1 MASLLR
7 QIVAG
12 PRAKHAETGLDLCY
26 VTDDIIVTSGP
37 SQTYPQR
44 AYRNPLDRLVAF
56 LDAKH
61 PDNWA
66 IWEFRAEGTG
76 YPDEAVYGRI
86 RHYPWPDHH
95 PPPFRMVPMIM
106 ASMRSWLHEEDLRT
120 SDTKH
125 DVKSDKG
132 KEVGKSEGQGKGK
145 RVVVVH
151 CKAGKGRSGS
161 MTCCYLISECGW
173 KAEDA
178 LKRFTERR
186 MRPTFGAGVSIPS
199 QLRWIS
205 YADRWTKGGKKYVDR
220 EVEVLEVHVWGLRHG
235 VKVNVEGFADEGKKI
250 KVLHTFNKEERYVV
264 QGDAPGGGGMMDL
277 LGDAWS
283 PANEDEDIYEDADY
297 NEIVGDNA
305 DKKGSDS
312 SKNTSKDPSPSR
324 SKSKKGSRAS
334 QLLSGS
340 PARNSS
346 VKKISAK
353 DKSKTINPAD
363 FATPSDNSSPASSNL
378 NIHNQNS
385 SQPSLNHAATFADTN
400 EPGGMAVIFRPSSSI
415 RISNSDVN
423 ISLERR
429 NRAPASLGLT
439 MVTAVAHVWF
449 NVFFEGRGPEQ
460 DARADESGVFAID
473 WDKMDGIKGSSRKG
487 TRAADRISVVWRVVG
502 TNGPLPVVNEPG
514 EGSPVPEMRPADWK
528 GEENEDPGADRK
540 LGLRAETSASASVSK
555 ASSVKSTEGVIGTAG
570 AEGPG
575 NGKDS
580 DDESLKAVK
589 SSDPTGKEIQ
599 DSDSAKEHSTQAQPQ
614 GISRDT
620 AGADELSEHDKKV
633 EATRG
638 RTANPDEQASGA
650 SKSEEQLLDAA
661 YAPVREARAGK
672 ASESAM
678 LHKKAEEEAASSAS
692 PLDGG
697 RGQGDDD
704 GKDRE
709 GGERK
714 LGFIKAGKKL
724 LPLHPK
730 KADEDGKDPR
740 VMDVS
745 VKK

>member
-106 ASMRSWLHEEDLRT
+106 ASMRSWLHEEDT
-120 SDTKH
+120 HSSDTKK
-125 DVKSDKG
+125 DAKGDKG
-132 KEVGKSEGQGKGK
+132 KEVGKK
-145 RVVVVH
+145 
-151 CKAGKGRSGS
+151 
-161 MTCCYLISECGW
+161 CGW

-178 LKRFTERR
+178 LARFTERR

-205 YADRWTKGGKKYVDR
+205 YADRWTKGGKKYIDR
-220 EVEVLEVHVWGLRHG
+220 EVEVLEIHVWGLRHG

-250 KVLHTFNKEERYVV
+250 KVLHTFKKEERYVV
-264 QGDAPGGGGMMDL
+264 QGDAPGGGGVMDL

-283 PANEDEDIYEDADY
+283 PTNEDDEIYEDADY
-297 NEIVGDNA
+297 NEIVGNDS

-312 SKNTSKDPSPSR
+312 SNNASKDSSPAR

-334 QLLSGS
+334 RLVSGS

-346 VKKISAK
+346 VNKAS
-353 DKSKTINPAD
+353 KSKTINPAD
-363 FATPSDNSSPASSNL
+363 FAGASETSSPSASSLIVPNK
-378 NIHNQNS
+378 NT
-385 SQPSLNHAATFADTN
+385 SQPSLAQASTFADTN
-400 EPGGMAVIFRPSSSI
+400 EPGGMAVIFKPTSPI

-423 ISLERR
+423 VSLERR
-429 NRAPASLGLT
+429 NRAPSSLGLT

-449 NVFFEGRGPEQ
+449 NVFFEGGGPEQ
-460 DARADESGVFAID
+460 NGRADESGVFAID

-502 TNGPLPVVNEPG
+502 TNGPVPEVKEPG

-528 GEENEDPGADRK
+528 GEHDEDPGADRK

-555 ASSVKSTEGVIGTAG
+555 ASSVKSAAGDGGKEGGDSAK
-570 AEGPG
+570 E
-575 NGKDS
+575 S
-580 DDESLKAVK
+580 DDESLTGVK
-589 SSDPTGKEIQ
+589 SSDPTGQELK
-599 DSDSAKEHSTQAQPQ
+599 DSDSAKLAVSQGTPQEGSKGQAT
-614 GISRDT
+614 G
-620 AGADELSEHDKKV
+620 DELSDHEKKV

-638 RTANPDEQASGA
+638 RTANPEKEASGA
-650 SKSEEQLLDAA
+650 TKSEEQLLEAA
-661 YAPVREARAGK
+661 MAPVREARLSK
-672 ASESAM
+672 ASETAIVQ
-678 LHKKAEEEAASSAS
+678 KKAEEEAASSTNPS
-692 PLDGG
+692 EEHG
-697 RGQGDDD
+697 GQGSDD
-704 GKDRE
+704 GKDHDS
-709 GGERK
+709 GERK
-714 LGFIKAGKKL
+714 LGFVRAGKKL
-724 LPLHPK
+724 LPLHSK
-730 KADEDGKDPR
+730 KTDEDGKDPR
-740 VMDVS
+740 VVNAS

>member
-1 MASLLR
+1 MRCTQTDSVSLSAS
-7 QIVAG
+7 
-12 PRAKHAETGLDLCY
+12 
-26 VTDDIIVTSGP
+26 SGP

-106 ASMRSWLHEEDLRT
+106 ASMRSWLHEEDIKS

-125 DVKSDKG
+125 DVKGDKG
-132 KEVGKSEGQGKGK
+132 KEVGKSDGKSK

-161 MTCCYLISECGW
+161 MTCSYLISECGW

-178 LKRFTERR
+178 LARFTERR

-220 EVEVLEVHVWGLRHG
+220 EVEVLEIHVWGLRHG

-250 KVLHTFNKEERYVV
+250 KVLHTFKKEERHVV
-264 QGDAPGGGGMMDL
+264 QGDAPGSGGVMEL

-283 PANEDEDIYEDADY
+283 PANDDEEIYEDADY
-297 NEIVGDNA
+297 NEIVGNES

-312 SKNTSKDPSPSR
+312 SNNASKDSSPAR
-324 SKSKKGSRAS
+324 SKSKKSSRAS
-334 QLLSGS
+334 QLLSSS
-340 PARNSS
+340 PARNLS
-346 VKKISAK
+346 VKKPS
-353 DKSKTINPAD
+353 KSKTINPAD
-363 FATPSDNSSPASSNL
+363 YASETSSPSGSSL
-378 NIHNQNS
+378 NVPNKNT
-385 SQPSLNHAATFADTN
+385 SQPSLAQSSTFADTN
-400 EPGGMAVIFRPSSSI
+400 EPGGMAVIFKPTSPI
-415 RISNSDVN
+415 RVSNSDIN

-460 DARADESGVFAID
+460 DGRADESGVFAID

-502 TNGPLPVVNEPG
+502 TNGPLPEVKEPG

-528 GEENEDPGADRK
+528 GEHDEDPGADRK

-555 ASSVKSTEGVIGTAG
+555 ASSVKSAKGDGGKEGGESAK
-570 AEGPG
+570 E
-575 NGKDS
+575 S
-580 DDESLKAVK
+580 DDESLTGVK
-589 SSDPTGKEIQ
+589 SSDPTGQELK
-599 DSDSAKEHSTQAQPQ
+599 DTDSAKLPLAQGKSQ
-614 GISRDT
+614 EGSRDVST
-620 AGADELSEHDKKV
+620 GDELSDHDKKI
-633 EATRG
+633 EATKG
-638 RTANPDEQASGA
+638 RTSNPEEQASGA
-650 SKSEEQLLDAA
+650 TKSEEQLLEAA
-661 YAPVREARAGK
+661 MAPVREARLSK
-672 ASESAM
+672 ASETAM
-678 LHKKAEEEAASSAS
+678 VQKKAEEETASGTNLPDEHHNEGS
-692 PLDGG
+692 D
-697 RGQGDDD
+697 
-704 GKDRE
+704 

-714 LGFIKAGKKL
+714 LGFVKAGKKL
-724 LPLHPK
+724 LPLHSK
-730 KADEDGKDPR
+730 KTDDDGKDPR
-740 VMDVS
+740 LMNVS

>member
-26 VTDDIIVTSGP
+26 VTDNIIVTSGP

-106 ASMRSWLHEEDLRT
+106 ASMRSWLNEEDIHS
-120 SDTKH
+120 SDAKQSLKGE
-125 DVKSDKG
+125 KS
-132 KEVGKSEGQGKGK
+132 KEVGKSEGKGK

-161 MTCCYLISECGW
+161 MTCSYLISECGW

-178 LKRFTERR
+178 LARFTERR

-235 VKVNVEGFADEGKKI
+235 VKVNIEGFADEGKKI
-250 KVLHTFNKEERYVV
+250 KVLHTFKKEERHVV
-264 QGDAPGGGGMMDL
+264 QGGAPGGGGVMDL
-277 LGDAWS
+277 LGDALS
-283 PANEDEDIYEDADY
+283 PTNEEDIYEDADY
-297 NEIVGDNA
+297 NEIVGGDS
-305 DKKGSDS
+305 DKKGSESSNNGSKDS
-312 SKNTSKDPSPSR
+312 SPAR
-324 SKSKKGSRAS
+324 SKSKKGSRTS
-334 QLLSGS
+334 QPLSGS
-340 PARNSS
+340 PARNPS
-346 VKKISAK
+346 VKKTSQYP
-353 DKSKTINPAD
+353 KSKTINPAD
-363 FATPSDNSSPASSNL
+363 FAAASETSSPSSSSL
-378 NIHNQNS
+378 NVPNKNS
-385 SQPSLNHAATFADTN
+385 SQPSLAHAATFADTN
-400 EPGGMAVIFRPSSSI
+400 EPGGMAVIFKPTAAVRL
-415 RISNSDVN
+415 SNSDVN
-423 ISLERR
+423 VSLERR

-460 DARADESGVFAID
+460 DGRADESGVFEID

-502 TNGPLPVVNEPG
+502 TKGPLPEVKEPG

-528 GEENEDPGADRK
+528 GEHDEDPGAGRK
-540 LGLRAETSASASVSK
+540 LGLRAETTASASVSK
-555 ASSVKSTEGVIGTAG
+555 ASSVKSADGDGGKAGGGG
-570 AEGPG
+570 AES
-575 NGKDS
+575 GKDS
-580 DDESLKAVK
+580 DDESLKGVK
-589 SSDPTGKEIQ
+589 SSDPTGQEIK
-599 DSDSAKEHSTQAQPQ
+599 DKDSAKLSQAQVEPQ
-614 GISRDT
+614 EGPKDV
-620 AGADELSEHDKKV
+620 DELSEHDRKV

-638 RTANPDEQASGA
+638 RTANPDEASGA
-650 SKSEEQLLDAA
+650 SASEAQLLEAA
-661 YAPVREARAGK
+661 MRPVREARANK
-672 ASESAM
+672 ASETAI
-678 LHKKAEEEAASSAS
+678 LQKKADEEASRTNPPDEHRGEAS
-692 PLDGG
+692 DN
-697 RGQGDDD
+697 
-704 GKDRE
+704 GKGHD

-714 LGFIKAGKKL
+714 LGFVKAGKKL

-730 KADEDGKDPR
+730 KTNEDGKDPR
-740 VMDVS
+740 VMGVS

>member
-1 MASLLR
+1 MPLLLYALPLEPHEQQHQTDNASLP
-7 QIVAG
+7 AS
-12 PRAKHAETGLDLCY
+12 
-26 VTDDIIVTSGP
+26 SGP

-106 ASMRSWLHEEDLRT
+106 ASMRAWLHEEDT
-120 SDTKH
+120 KSSDTKN
-125 DVKSDKG
+125 DAKGDKG
-132 KEVGKSEGQGKGK
+132 KEVGKSDGKSK

-161 MTCCYLISECGW
+161 MTCSYLISECGW
-173 KAEDA
+173 KPEDA
-178 LKRFTERR
+178 LARFTERR

-205 YADRWTKGGKKYVDR
+205 YADRWTRGGKKYVDR
-220 EVEVLEVHVWGLRHG
+220 EVEILEIHVWGLRHG

-250 KVLHTFNKEERYVV
+250 KVLHTFKKEERYVV

-277 LGDAWS
+277 LGDALS
-283 PANEDEDIYEDADY
+283 PTNEDDEIYEDVDY
-297 NEIVGDNA
+297 KEIVGSDS

-312 SKNTSKDPSPSR
+312 ASSNNVSKESSPAR
-324 SKSKKGSRAS
+324 SKSKREKAG

-340 PARNSS
+340 PARNPS
-346 VKKISAK
+346 VKKIGSK
-353 DKSKTINPAD
+353 PKSKTINPAD
-363 FATPSDNSSPASSNL
+363 FAAASGTSSPSGSSL
-378 NIHNQNS
+378 NVPSNNT
-385 SQPSLNHAATFADTN
+385 SQPSLSHASTFADTN
-400 EPGGMAVIFRPSSSI
+400 EPGGMAVIFKPTSPV

-460 DARADESGVFAID
+460 DGRADESGVFEID

-502 TNGPLPVVNEPG
+502 TNGPLPVVKEPG

-528 GEENEDPGADRK
+528 GEEGEDPNADRK
-540 LGLRAETSASASVSK
+540 LGLRAETTASATVSK
-555 ASSVKSTEGVIGTAG
+555 ASSVKSNDGDRGQARGDG
-570 AEGPG
+570 ADS
-575 NGKDS
+575 GKES
-580 DDESLKAVK
+580 DDESLKGVK
-589 SSDPTGKEIQ
+589 SSDPTGQEIK
-599 DSDSAKEHSTQAQPQ
+599 DNDSAKLSLGKGKFQQEGSSRGQAPD
-614 GISRDT
+614 GD
-620 AGADELSEHDKKV
+620 GLSDHEKKL

-638 RTANPDEQASGA
+638 RTADRDQAAGGA
-650 SKSEEQLLDAA
+650 TGATKSEEQLLEAA
-661 YAPVREARAGK
+661 MAPVREARAGK
-672 ASESAM
+672 ASETA
-678 LHKKAEEEAASSAS
+678 LLQKKADEEEAAAAAS
-692 PLDGG
+692 GTEEH
-697 RGQGDDD
+697 RGKEDYDP
-704 GKDRE
+704 
-709 GGERK
+709 GEHK
-714 LGFIKAGKKL
+714 LGFARVGKKL
-724 LPLHPK
+724 LPLHPNK
-730 KADEDGKDPR
+730 KGEDGKDPR

>member
-26 VTDDIIVTSGP
+26 VTDNIIVTSGP

-106 ASMRSWLHEEDLRT
+106 ASMRSWLHEEDIQST
-120 SDTKH
+120 DSKHDTKG
-125 DVKSDKG
+125 DKG
-132 KEVGKSEGQGKGK
+132 KEVGKSEGKGK

-161 MTCCYLISECGW
+161 MTCSYLISECGW
-173 KAEDA
+173 KPEDA
-178 LKRFTERR
+178 LARFTERR
-186 MRPTFGAGVSIPS
+186 MKPTFGAGVSIPS

-205 YADRWTKGGKKYVDR
+205 YADRWTRGGKKYVDR
-220 EVEVLEVHVWGLRHG
+220 EVEILEIHVWGLRHG

-250 KVLHTFNKEERYVV
+250 KVLHTFKKEERYVV
-264 QGDAPGGGGMMDL
+264 QGDAPGGGGVMDL
-277 LGDAWS
+277 LGDALS
-283 PANEDEDIYEDADY
+283 PTNEADEIYEDADY
-297 NEIVGDNA
+297 NEIVGDDS

-312 SKNTSKDPSPSR
+312 ASSNNTGKDSSPARSQSKR
-324 SKSKKGSRAS
+324 ARAS
-334 QLLSGS
+334 QMLSSS
-340 PARNSS
+340 PARNPS

-353 DKSKTINPAD
+353 SKSKTINPAD
-363 FATPSDNSSPASSNL
+363 FAAASETSSPSGSSL
-378 NIHNQNS
+378 NVPNNNS
-385 SQPSLNHAATFADTN
+385 SQPSLAHASTFADTN
-400 EPGGMAVIFRPSSSI
+400 EPGGMAVILKPASPV

-423 ISLERR
+423 VSLERR

-460 DARADESGVFAID
+460 DGRADESGVFEID

-502 TNGPLPVVNEPG
+502 TNGPLPVVKEPG

-528 GEENEDPGADRK
+528 GEEGEDPNADRK
-540 LGLRAETSASASVSK
+540 LGLRAETTASAAVSK
-555 ASSVKSTEGVIGTAG
+555 ASSVKSRDADGEGGKAGGDGTES
-570 AEGPG
+570 
-575 NGKDS
+575 GKES
-580 DDESLKAVK
+580 DDESLKGVK
-589 SSDPTGKEIQ
+589 SSDPAGQEIK
-599 DSDSAKEHSTQAQPQ
+599 DSDSAKLSLGKGKKHQE
-614 GISRDT
+614 
-620 AGADELSEHDKKV
+620 GAVGDGLSDHDRKL

-650 SKSEEQLLDAA
+650 TRSEEQLLEAA
-661 YAPVREARAGK
+661 MAPVREARAAE
-672 ASESAM
+672 AS
-678 LHKKAEEEAASSAS
+678 KAEEQQQQTGGSGG
-692 PLDGG
+692 DGG
-697 RGQGDDD
+697 KDDHP
-704 GKDRE
+704 E
-709 GGERK
+709 QK
-714 LGFIKAGKKL
+714 LGFVKAGKKL
-724 LPLHPK
+724 LPLHTGK
-730 KADEDGKDPR
+730 KDEGGDGKG
-740 VMDVS
+740 S
-745 VKK
+745 K

>member
-26 VTDDIIVTSGP
+26 VTDGIIVTSGP

-106 ASMRSWLHEEDLRT
+106 ASMRSWLHEEDT
-120 SDTKH
+120 HSSASKH
-125 DVKSDKG
+125 GVEGNKG
-132 KEVGKSEGQGKGK
+132 KEVVKGEKKGK

-161 MTCCYLISECGW
+161 MTCSYLISECGW

-178 LKRFTERR
+178 LARFTERR

-220 EVEVLEVHVWGLRHG
+220 EVEVLEIHVWGLRHG

-250 KVLHTFNKEERYVV
+250 KVLHTFKKEERYVV
-264 QGDAPGGGGMMDL
+264 QGDAPGGGGVIDL

-283 PANEDEDIYEDADY
+283 PTNEDDEIYENADY
-297 NEIVGDNA
+297 NEIVGNDS

-312 SKNTSKDPSPSR
+312 SNNASKDSSPAR

-334 QLLSGS
+334 QLVSGS

-346 VKKISAK
+346 IKKAS
-353 DKSKTINPAD
+353 KSKTINPAD
-363 FATPSDNSSPASSNL
+363 FAAASETSSPSGSSL
-378 NIHNQNS
+378 NVPNKNT
-385 SQPSLNHAATFADTN
+385 SQPSLAHSSTFADTN
-400 EPGGMAVIFRPSSSI
+400 EPGGMAVIFKPTSPV

-423 ISLERR
+423 VSLERR
-429 NRAPASLGLT
+429 NRAPSSLGLT

-460 DARADESGVFAID
+460 GGRADESGVFAID

-502 TNGPLPVVNEPG
+502 TNGPLPEVKEPG

-528 GEENEDPGADRK
+528 GEHDEDPGADRK

-555 ASSVKSTEGVIGTAG
+555 ASSVKS
-570 AEGPG
+570 AEGDG
-575 NGKDS
+575 GKEGGAGTGQGS
-580 DDESLKAVK
+580 DDESLTGVK
-589 SSDPTGKEIQ
+589 SSDPTGQEIK
-599 DSDSAKEHSTQAQPQ
+599 DSDSAKLAVAQGKPQ
-614 GISRDT
+614 EGSKGEVT
-620 AGADELSEHDKKV
+620 GDELSDHEKKV

-638 RTANPDEQASGA
+638 GTANPEKEASGA
-650 SKSEEQLLDAA
+650 TKSEEQLLEAA
-661 YAPVREARAGK
+661 MAPVREAKLSK
-672 ASESAM
+672 ASETAIVQ
-678 LHKKAEEEAASSAS
+678 KKAEEEAASSTNPS
-692 PLDGG
+692 EEH
-697 RGQGDDD
+697 RGKGSND
-704 GKDRE
+704 GKDHE

-714 LGFIKAGKKL
+714 LGFVKAGKKL

-730 KADEDGKDPR
+730 KTDEDGKDPR
-740 VMDVS
+740 LMDVS

>member
-1 MASLLR
+1 MSSSLDVPVPLPTAPGGSRTHTDNTSLPAS
-7 QIVAG
+7 
-12 PRAKHAETGLDLCY
+12 
-26 VTDDIIVTSGP
+26 SGP

-106 ASMRSWLHEEDLRT
+106 ASMRSWLNEEDT
-120 SDTKH
+120 HSSDTKH
-125 DVKSDKG
+125 DTKGDKG
-132 KEVGKSEGQGKGK
+132 KEAGKSDGKSK

-161 MTCCYLISECGW
+161 MTCSYLISECGW
-173 KAEDA
+173 KPEDA
-178 LKRFTERR
+178 LARFTERR

-205 YADRWTKGGKKYVDR
+205 YADRWTRGGKKYVDR
-220 EVEVLEVHVWGLRHG
+220 EVEILEIHVWGLRHG

-250 KVLHTFNKEERYVV
+250 KVLHTFKKEERYVV
-264 QGDAPGGGGMMDL
+264 QGDAPGGGGVMDL
-277 LGDAWS
+277 LGDALS
-283 PANEDEDIYEDADY
+283 PTNEDDEIYEDVDY
-297 NEIVGDNA
+297 NEIVGNDS

-312 SKNTSKDPSPSR
+312 ASSNNASKESSPAR
-324 SKSKKGSRAS
+324 SKSKRAKAG

-340 PARNSS
+340 PARNPS
-346 VKKISAK
+346 VKKIGSK
-353 DKSKTINPAD
+353 PKSKTINPAD
-363 FATPSDNSSPASSNL
+363 FAAASGTSSPSGSSL
-378 NIHNQNS
+378 NVPSNNT
-385 SQPSLNHAATFADTN
+385 SQPSLAHASTFADTN
-400 EPGGMAVIFRPSSSI
+400 EPGGMAVIFKPTSPI

-460 DARADESGVFAID
+460 DGRADESGVFEID

-502 TNGPLPVVNEPG
+502 TNGPLPVVKEPG

-528 GEENEDPGADRK
+528 GEEGEDPNADRK
-540 LGLRAETSASASVSK
+540 LGLRAETTASATVSK
-555 ASSVKSTEGVIGTAG
+555 ASSVKSNDGDGRKAGGDG
-570 AEGPG
+570 AES
-575 NGKDS
+575 GKES
-580 DDESLKAVK
+580 DDESLKGVK
-589 SSDPTGKEIQ
+589 SSDPAGQEIK
-599 DSDSAKEHSTQAQPQ
+599 DSDSAKLSLGKGKSRESGHQGQAPQ
-614 GISRDT
+614 EDG
-620 AGADELSEHDKKV
+620 LSDHEKKL

-638 RTANPDEQASGA
+638 RTADPDQAAGGA
-650 SKSEEQLLDAA
+650 TGATKSEEQLLEAA
-661 YAPVREARAGK
+661 MAPVREARAGK
-672 ASESAM
+672 ASETA
-678 LHKKAEEEAASSAS
+678 LLQKKADEEAAAAAADS
-692 PLDGG
+692 GTEQH
-697 RGQGDDD
+697 RGEDDYD
-704 GKDRE
+704 P
-709 GGERK
+709 GEHK
-714 LGFIKAGKKL
+714 LGFVKKL
-724 LPLHPK
+724 LPLHPNK
-730 KADEDGKDPR
+730 KGEDGKDPS
-740 VMDVS
+740 VMDAS